1 MLHGAR
7 TTTHSTP
14 SEARR
19 LDVVGRAKRDPQI
32 LCQGKRAAA
41 GGGATICRIDLYVV
55 GSRQIFTVKILD
67 VVCWKLLHGQR
78 IKKINKLLISR
89 NYLWK
94 KLISP

>member
-1 MLHGAR
+1 M
-7 TTTHSTP
+7 
-14 SEARR
+14 
-19 LDVVGRAKRDPQI
+19 

-78 IKKINKLLISR
+78 IKKINKLLISA
-89 NYLWK
+89 NYHGQRIAKRRLRRRF
-94 KLISP
+94 LVILYLYSRRIVQ